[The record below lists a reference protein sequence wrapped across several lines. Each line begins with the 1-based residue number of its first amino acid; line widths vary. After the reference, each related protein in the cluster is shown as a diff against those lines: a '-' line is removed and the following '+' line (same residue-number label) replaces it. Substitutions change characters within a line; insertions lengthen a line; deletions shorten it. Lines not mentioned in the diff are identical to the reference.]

1 MFKRRRPVG
10 TVMIALALI
19 VVIAAALILVENI
32 FRGTVYAIAEMR
44 AVQVATEE
52 VNRAIKQELADEN
65 LQYQDFINI
74 HKDSQG
80 RVALIQADTVK
91 LNRFLANATLAV
103 EKRMEELKWE
113 SIGIPLGFVLGS
125 DLLASYGPKVKVHVM
140 PVGVVKANISDK
152 FEAAGINQTRHKIYL
167 GFDTTIRI
175 VIPSKSG
182 EAAIVTQVPLAE
194 SIIIGDVPGTF
205 LSITG
210 GLF

>member
-1 MFKRRRPVG
+1 MFKRRRPARVLL
-10 TVMIALALI
+10 VMLVFA
-19 VVIAAALILVENI
+19 VAAALIMIEHI
-32 FRGTVYAIAEMR
+32 FRGTVYAIAEAR

-52 VNRAIKQELADEN
+52 VNRAIKQEVADGN

-91 LNRFLANATLAV
+91 LNRVLAATTLAV
-103 EKRMEELKWE
+103 EKRMEELEWQ
-113 SIGIPLGFVLGS
+113 SIGIPLGLVFGS
-125 DLLASYGPKVKVHVM
+125 DLLASYGPKIKVHVM
-140 PVGVVKANISDK
+140 PVGTVKANISDK

-182 EAAIVTQVPLAE
+182 EAAIVTQAPLAE